1 MEEITLEKIDLIRER
16 TKASYSEAKEA
27 LIRAEGNVVDALI
40 FLEDNKDKG
49 KKEYVSKN
57 EFIDTLKKLIK
68 KGNVNRI
75 RIKKEEKILV
85 DIPVNAGLAAG
96 AVALFNPIV
105 LAVLAVGTIGAV
117 YTKLTIE
124 ITKEDGT
131 VEVINKYVV
140 NTVSTV
146 KDKVNDIKEDVKDKF
161 TKDKEEEKDDNTY
174 SYKVKFDDD
183 NKDK

>member
-40 FLEDNKDKG
+40 YLEDNKKQE
-49 KKEYVSKN
+49 KKDYVSKN
-57 EFIDTLKKLIK
+57 EFMDTLKKLVK

-75 RIKKEEKILV
+75 KIKKEEKVLIDV
-85 DIPVNAGLAAG
+85 PVNAGIAAG

-105 LAVLAVGTIGAV
+105 LGVLAVGTIGAV

-124 ITKEDGT
+124 ITKADGT
-131 VEVINKYVV
+131 VEVVNKYVE
-140 NTVSTV
+140 NTVSAV
-146 KDKVNDIKEDVKDKF
+146 KDKVNNMAGDVKDKF
-161 TKDKEEEKDDNTY
+161 SKDNQPEHEENTY

-183 NKDK
+183 NKDI